1 MTVHFRLSR
10 ILAALVQVVLI
21 GLYLSHDYTKWGRL
35 GRDAFLNYEA
45 GGLIATWDRTIPSS
59 FQWLVRFL
67 SLFSR

>member
-45 GGLIATWDRTIPSS
+45 GA
-59 FQWLVRFL
+59 V
-67 SLFSR
+67 